1 MADRVLIIEDNKMI
15 IDIVEFNLQRE
26 GFEVDKALT
35 GTKGLEKAL
44 EGKQDIV
51 LLDLMLPGM
60 DGLEVLRRLRE
71 HSRVPVI
78 IMTAK
83 ESEEDKIQGLEG
95 GADDYIVKPL
105 SVRELV
111 ARVKANLRRRAP
123 QGNGQDA
130 AGSVVRGRLRADPSA
145 MSIYK
150 DGDPVDVT
158 AREFDLL
165 IHLMRNAGKP
175 FTREQL
181 LKNVWGFDIGDPRT
195 VDVTV
200 RRLREKIED
209 QPAAPEIVQTK
220 RGVGYFFAE
229 PTPPSTL

>member
-1 MADRVLIIEDNKMI
+1 MADKVLIIEDNKMI
-15 IDIVEFNLQRE
+15 TDIVEFNLQRE
-26 GFEVDKALT
+26 GFEVDKAFT
-35 GTKGLEKAL
+35 GSKGLEKAL
-44 EGKQDIV
+44 GGCDII
-51 LLDLMLPGM
+51 LLDIMLPGM
-60 DGLEVLRRLRE
+60 DGFEVLRRVRE

-78 IMTAK
+78 IMTAR
-83 ESEEDKIQGLEG
+83 ESEDDKILGLEG
-95 GADDYIVKPL
+95 GADDYIVKPF

-111 ARVKANLRRRAP
+111 ARVKANLRRSAP
-123 QGNGQDA
+123 PDAVQDES
-130 AGSVVRGRLRADPSA
+130 SVERGRFRAEPLT

-150 DGDPVDVT
+150 DGVSIDVT

-165 IHLMRNAGKP
+165 VYLMRNAGKP
-175 FTREQL
+175 FSREQL

-209 QPAAPEIVQTK
+209 QPSVPEIVQTK

-229 PTPPSTL
+229 